1 MRWFSRFAIVLY
13 LSIVCSPQAM
23 VMHDVRLSPLA
34 DSQIQALP
42 PSALL
47 QAVGQLSEADDEPP
61 LLPAAAIV
69 RSCYFVSIAPATGVA
84 FGYSPVELCL
94 HPPRAPPVILSL

>member
-47 QAVGQLSEADDEPP
+47 QTIGQLSEADDEPP
-61 LLPAAAIV
+61 VLPTAASLRQFYLVSSIPLTV
-69 RSCYFVSIAPATGVA
+69 RKL
-84 FGYSPVELCL
+84 GYSAVPL
-94 HPPRAPPVILSL
+94 HVHPARAPPAFLSF